1 MSHAQLS
8 VRHALSSYR
17 IRPICTRIDC
27 PKRSNMP
34 PQDYPICP
42 TTAQDGGEV
51 GDAYA
56 AAAARRPRTPSR
68 PRSLQRPALTA
79 THTIAPHTCTM
90 SAPMRIHNTHAHT
103 SPPDSATPHPTSPT
117 SIPPSPPTSIP
128 PPPRFPSPHLALM
141 LLAQR
146 TAQMGSQAR
155 AAPRARG
162 GARGSPARRPSSYER
177 KKMCPPTP
185 HHAGRQR
192 VSGRS
197 GVFTG
202 LTLKTQC
209 RPVCGGGAHS
219 TYGARDGVACKVT
232 KMWW

>member
-27 PKRSNMP
+27 PKRPNMP

-146 TAQMGSQAR
+146 TARMGSQAR
-155 AAPRARG
+155 AAPRARRIARASPELLRTKEDVSAYPAPR
-162 GARGSPARRPSSYER
+162 GAPARQWSVW
-177 KKMCPPTP
+177 CI
-185 HHAGRQR
+185 HW
-192 VSGRS
+192 
-197 GVFTG
+197 
-202 LTLKTQC
+202 
-209 RPVCGGGAHS
+209 
-219 TYGARDGVACKVT
+219 TYP
-232 KMWW
+232 